1 MMKPK
6 ILRTEEEYREA
17 LARVEGLME
26 AEPGTPEGEELE
38 LWSMLVEDY
47 EERHYPI
54 PMPDPISAIRFR
66 MEQAGLKDADMIPC
80 LGTKSK
86 VSEVLNGKRPL
97 SLTMIRKLHEGLGI
111 PAEVLLSSAPWHR
124 KCA

>member
-1 MMKPK
+1 MMNPK
-6 ILRTEEEYREA
+6 ILKTEDEYREA
-17 LARVEGLME
+17 LFRVEGLME
-26 AEPGTPEGEELE
+26 AEPGTPEGDELE

-54 PMPDPISAIRFR
+54 PMPDPVSAIRFR
-66 MEQAGLKDADMIPC
+66 MEQAGMKDADLIPY
-80 LGTKSK
+80 LGSKSR

-97 SLTMIRKLHEGLGI
+97 SLTMIRKLHDGLGI
-111 PAEVLLSSAPWHR
+111 PAEVLISPATRNR